1 MLCFKI
7 NMFYLFYFNS
17 WSDWHV
23 CISEYLCTLLFC
35 GSLKYIKQDHFLSSK
50 VSKCEMCITFLLLS
64 MIDGAAVKM
73 KARSKTQPLKI
84 LTIWYSH
91 LFSPCYP
98 VRILLFLS
106 HVHIVWWDLPYKHV
120 DILILEWNVSGCI
133 YDVYVCTHVH
143 ACAHMHTSSVTPFV
157 FPLLYSCLC
166 CQYAV
171 CALKIL
177 LSSKEEVI
185 FFLL

>member
-1 MLCFKI
+1 
-7 NMFYLFYFNS
+7 MFYLFYFNS

-98 VRILLFLS
+98 VRILLILS
-106 HVHIVWWDLPYKHV
+106 HFHIVWWDLPYKHV
-120 DILILEWNVSGCI
+120 DILILEWNVSECI
-133 YDVYVCTHVH
+133 YDVCVRICIL
-143 ACAHMHTSSVTPFV
+143 
-157 FPLLYSCLC
+157 PLW
-166 CQYAV
+166 
-171 CALKIL
+171 L
-177 LSSKEEVI
+177 LSFSLFFILVCVASMQYVPSKYSYHPRKKL
-185 FFLL
+185 FFFALVTCYPWYLTFTF